1 LALQRAG
8 HKSPT
13 AAAVVH
19 DGLQAV
25 ANIEWLLED
34 TSALDVL
41 DRKRVTEQ
49 GAEAVA
55 QTYVNAKAGWVVKRC
70 LQQGE
75 YADWLMETPTGSMA
89 VEVSGTAAGDERARL
104 EEKKRD
110 VARCSLPVERLAV
123 VVAFERPSIMAGS
136 V

>member
-1 LALQRAG
+1 
-8 HKSPT
+8 
-13 AAAVVH
+13 
-19 DGLQAV
+19 
-25 ANIEWLLED
+25 
-34 TSALDVL
+34 
-41 DRKRVTEQ
+41 
-49 GAEAVA
+49 
-55 QTYVNAKAGWVVKRC
+55 
-70 LQQGE
+70 
-75 YADWLMETPTGSMA
+75 METPTGSMA